1 MRKTILS
8 FLLAGIAL
16 QAQEGRISGP
26 VAATFFD
33 EATGTLRAINGVPGA
48 GYLSDA
54 LATADGAA
62 VSPDG
67 RFALI
72 ASQQRTVSIDLLS
85 GATQLV
91 SEGDASSFA
100 WSADSSMAAFIQDGA
115 LKIWKRDG
123 NTLREVGAAPS
134 SASRLAL
141 DARSENIYALA
152 SGGVTR
158 FHEGE
163 AAFVLAPVADA
174 VSLVLDAEGKS
185 LYTVSRSERQ
195 VLEIDAR
202 NGGAVL
208 FARDAANPV
217 GVALTRDGSLLVAD
231 GESRSVLRYNRSSRV
246 LTATVELSF
255 SPSRLDSI
263 GEGVFLLNQ
272 RSKQEP
278 LEVVALQPALAA
290 FFVPAPQEN

>member
-8 FLLAGIAL
+8 LLLAGLAL

-54 LATADGAA
+54 LAVADGAA

-72 ASQQRTVSIDLLS
+72 AAEQRTVSIDLS
-85 GATQLV
+85 TGATQLV
-91 SEGDASSFA
+91 SEGDTSSFA
-100 WSADSSMAAFIQDGA
+100 WSADSSMAAFIQNGV

-141 DARSENIYALA
+141 DARGENIYALA

-174 VSLVLDAEGKS
+174 VGLVLDAEGKS
-185 LYTVSRSERQ
+185 LYTVSRSEHQ
-195 VLEIDAR
+195 VLEIDAQ

-255 SPSRLDSI
+255 TPSRLDSI

>member
-1 MRKTILS
+1 MRTTILS
-8 FLLAGIAL
+8 FLLAGLAL

-48 GYLSDA
+48 GYLSEA
-54 LATADGAA
+54 LAAADGAA

-72 ASQQRTVSIDLLS
+72 ASQQRTVSIDLAG
-85 GATQLV
+85 GATELV

-100 WSADSSMAAFIQDGA
+100 WSADSSMAAFIQNGA

-123 NTLREVGAAPS
+123 NVLREVGAAPS
-134 SASRLAL
+134 AVTRLAL
-141 DARSENIYALA
+141 DARGENIYALA
-152 SGGVTR
+152 ADGVTR

-163 AAFVLAPVADA
+163 AAVVLASVADA
-174 VSLVLDAEGKS
+174 SGLVLDADGKS
-185 LYTVSRSERQ
+185 LYTVSRSDRH

-217 GVALTRDGSLLVAD
+217 GVALTRDGGLLVAD

-272 RSKQEP
+272 RSKQDP